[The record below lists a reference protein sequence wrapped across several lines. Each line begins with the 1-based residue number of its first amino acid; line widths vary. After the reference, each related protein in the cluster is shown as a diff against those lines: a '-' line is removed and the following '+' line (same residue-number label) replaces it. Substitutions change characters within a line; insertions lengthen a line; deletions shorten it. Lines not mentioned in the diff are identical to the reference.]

1 MLQLALKAVRE
12 ALDRP
17 AAVADQLA
25 AHHNVPQKLSVV
37 GVVVLRKGR
46 DFLQLADIVKC
57 GCRDQQVMVEVRIL
71 RTEKFAHGDNR
82 QGVLKEPAD
91 KAVVDRLGGRVL
103 HEGSLE
109 VLIPEIFGDELLQP
123 GVLHALERSHELL
136 VHLFRILLADREIIR
151 SLVFIR
157 RCGAGALDVQLQ
169 AVVEAGHFP
178 GDIDIVERFEIL
190 DAGSSGI
197 PDLAVDGSGLILERD
212 VLVAF
217 SVPRSRT
224 LPVLAEIDIADMV
237 AFLK

>member
-1 MLQLALKAVRE
+1 M
-12 ALDRP
+12 
-17 AAVADQLA
+17 
-25 AHHNVPQKLSVV
+25 
-37 GVVVLRKGR
+37 
-46 DFLQLADIVKC
+46 
-57 GCRDQQVMVEVRIL
+57 
-71 RTEKFAHGDNR
+71 
-82 QGVLKEPAD
+82 LKESAD

-109 VLIPEIFGDELLQP
+109 VLIPEIFGNELLQP

-178 GDIDIVERFEIL
+178 GDIDIVERLEIL
-190 DAGSSGI
+190 DAGSSRI
-197 PDLAVDGSGLILERD
+197 PDLAVDGSGFVLERD

-217 SVPRSRT
+217 SVPRGRA